1 MKKESS
7 NKPAK
12 NRKKKGFKLF
22 ARTHSVSAHLDH
34 ERDWQTDVPD
44 IKLSRAFVFVLL
56 LHVIAVVGILA
67 FEFFKPDLAG
77 EPLAGTTAAEEKLA
91 EIERKEKSEQAR
103 RLRDTSDGYYRYT
116 VKSGD
121 SLEKIAS
128 RYGVGVSEISRLNVL
143 PDGSGISLGAILRLP
158 ISEDIAKAREKEMA
172 RLAKMEEQARRDR
185 EERVRAEKAILSGAS
200 GPGLVNA
207 SKSGATTPELVENAP
222 PAKKTKSEDFVST
235 SSVEGKGSSV
245 PKASGKE
252 VAAKESIVRPGSD
265 GGKTAPKVTKTV
277 KPSPEV
283 ASKTYTVQPK
293 DTLYGIGRK
302 FGVSYKQILA
312 ENKLLDPN
320 KLSVGQVL
328 RIPRS

>member
-1 MKKESS
+1 MKKDTK
-7 NKPAK
+7 NKQTK
-12 NRKKKGFKLF
+12 NKKKKGFRLF

-34 ERDWQTDVPD
+34 DRDWQTDVPD

-128 RYGVGVSEISRLNVL
+128 RYGVGVSEISSLNVL
-143 PDGSGISLGAILRLP
+143 PDGAGISLGAILRLP

-172 RLAKMEEQARRDR
+172 RLAKMEEQARRER
-185 EERVRAEKAILSGAS
+185 EERTRAERAILSGNSA
-200 GPGLVNA
+200 PGLVNA
-207 SKSGATTPELVENAP
+207 PKATETTPELVENAP
-222 PAKKTKSEDFVST
+222 PAKKTTEGDFAPLKPSESKSIAMNPTKEK
-235 SSVEGKGSSV
+235 SV
-245 PKASGKE
+245 ARD
-252 VAAKESIVRPGSD
+252 SIVRPESTPD
-265 GGKTAPKVTKTV
+265 VSPPKVTKTV
-277 KPSPEV
+277 KPTPKV
-283 ASKTYTVQPK
+283 TAKTYTVQPK

-302 FGVSYKQILA
+302 FGVTYKQILA
-312 ENKLLDPN
+312 ENKLVDPN
-320 KLSVGQVL
+320 RLSVGQVL
-328 RIPRS
+328 RIPGQ